1 MDRSTRLVLALGGL
15 SVVVLPIC
23 AFLLGMRRVDG
34 AGFDVLDA
42 LGVAAVGSM
51 ALAVVGLVWVARD
64 RARLKIDADG
74 LQRSLERTEL
84 QLAEAG
90 SRYKMLVEHVP
101 AAVYIDMADVGV
113 TDGGRLAY
121 MSPQIRG
128 ILGFRPEEFMTDPEL
143 WPSRL
148 HPDDR
153 AAALAA
159 YVEHWRTGQPLRT
172 EYRMIARDGTEVWVR
187 DEAFA
192 MPEETITGRSVSQGL
207 IVDTTDRKRLEA
219 QLLHDSLHD
228 PLTGLANR
236 VLFRDHVERSLAR
249 RRRSRTSVALL
260 FLDLDDFKV
269 INDSFGHRAGDG
281 VLVEIAGRLSQVIR
295 AEDVAARQGGDEF
308 AILLGRVRNIEEAVA
323 TAERILVELARPIPI
338 DTRSAVVGGSIGIAL
353 SSGRDAVADD
363 LLAHADAAMYEA
375 KAQGKGRLAIFEASM
390 RVRAWSRLEAESD
403 AGLARPRQRDRSR
416 RDDELR
422 PTG

>member
-1 MDRSTRLVLALGGL
+1 
-15 SVVVLPIC
+15 
-23 AFLLGMRRVDG
+23 
-34 AGFDVLDA
+34 
-42 LGVAAVGSM
+42 
-51 ALAVVGLVWVARD
+51 
-64 RARLKIDADG
+64 
-74 LQRSLERTEL
+74 
-84 QLAEAG
+84 
-90 SRYKMLVEHVP
+90 
-101 AAVYIDMADVGV
+101 
-113 TDGGRLAY
+113 
-121 MSPQIRG
+121 
-128 ILGFRPEEFMTDPEL
+128 MTDPEL

-159 YVEHWRTGQPLRT
+159 YVEHWRTGQPLRA

-375 KAQGKGRLAIFEASM
+375 KAQGKGRIAIFEASM